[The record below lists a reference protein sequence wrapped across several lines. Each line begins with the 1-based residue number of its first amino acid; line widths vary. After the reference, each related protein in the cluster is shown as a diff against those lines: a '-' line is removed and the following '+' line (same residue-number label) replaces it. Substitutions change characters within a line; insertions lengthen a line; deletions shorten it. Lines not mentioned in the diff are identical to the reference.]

1 MEFGIFNLRFKQLF
15 VFTFYLKQRDHSKI
29 LSAFHILIALIMLY
43 DFINTGKEH
52 PRDAIF
58 SMVYLIA
65 AIFLII
71 MAIFSKQLKLDFQ
84 KHLSLL
90 LFECLLISV
99 GIVYYWG
106 KALLFITIAHAFLAG
121 AILLF
126 WIYLVQKKSGE
137 KIVVSFKN
145 IVLPSFIGTRI
156 IEWKELS
163 NVVKK
168 DDLLTLDFKNN
179 KLLQVEISQAESKEE
194 DFNKFCQRQLAA
206 QN

>member
-1 MEFGIFNLRFKQLF
+1 
-15 VFTFYLKQRDHSKI
+15 
-29 LSAFHILIALIMLY
+29 MLY
-43 DFINTGKEH
+43 DFINTKREQN
-52 PRDAIF
+52 RDVIF
-58 SMVYLIA
+58 SVAYLIA
-65 AIFLII
+65 AIFLVIA
-71 MAIFSKQLKLDFQ
+71 AIFSKQLKVDFQ

-90 LFECLLISV
+90 LFECLLISG
-99 GIVYYWG
+99 GIVYYWA

-126 WIYLVQKKSGE
+126 WIYLVQKRNGE
-137 KIVVSFKN
+137 KIVVSFQQ
-145 IVLPSFIGTRI
+145 IILPGFFSIRI

-179 KLLQVEISQAESKEE
+179 KLLQVEVLKADGSEE
-194 DFNKFCQRQLAA
+194 EFNRFCQQQLAV